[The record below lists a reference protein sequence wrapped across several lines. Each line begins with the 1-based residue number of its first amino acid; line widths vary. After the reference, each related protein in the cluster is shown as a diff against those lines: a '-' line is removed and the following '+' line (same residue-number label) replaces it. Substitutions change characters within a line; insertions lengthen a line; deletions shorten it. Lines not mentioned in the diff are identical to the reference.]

1 MIASGKDRT
10 ACSPGRQTLEE
21 KKDRKKTK
29 TEILHSTIPNRN
41 VYVPDSMIDNIIDYV
56 VSPGQGWKVG
66 TPGYLRSA

>member
-29 TEILHSTIPNRN
+29 TEILHPPFQIEICT
-41 VYVPDSMIDNIIDYV
+41 
-56 VSPGQGWKVG
+56 
-66 TPGYLRSA
+66 YLG